1 MSLVSRLLPIL
12 GKRSFLA
19 FGGVTFLVAGLL
31 ATVNL
36 TSRYALKLYVEDQLR
51 RTPWDLVVYVKG
63 SAERL
68 LAVMP
73 RHVTS
78 VRGIEKVET
87 LAFLRAQFPESGNV
101 VALVDGKP

>member
-1 MSLVSRLLPIL
+1 MLRRLLGIL
-12 GKRSFLA
+12 GRRTILT
-19 FGGVTFLVAGLL
+19 FGLVTFLVGALL

-51 RTPWDLVVYVKG
+51 RTPWDLAVYVKG

-68 LAVMP
+68 LEVMP
-73 RHVTS
+73 QHIRT
-78 VRGIEKVET
+78 VRGIQQVET

-101 VALVDGKP
+101 VRLVDGKPLT